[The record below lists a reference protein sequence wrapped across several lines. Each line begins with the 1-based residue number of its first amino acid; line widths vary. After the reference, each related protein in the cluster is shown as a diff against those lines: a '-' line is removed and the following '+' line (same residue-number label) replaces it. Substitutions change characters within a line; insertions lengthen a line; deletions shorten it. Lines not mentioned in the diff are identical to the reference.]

1 MAIAAKSPQRR
12 EKFSF
17 LGGDFFVKMFAQVK
31 N

>member
-12 EKFSF
+12 KFFSF
-17 LGGDFFVKMFAQVK
+17 GGIFFVKMFAQVK